1 MIEMFILGFLI
12 MSCVL
17 LIVIA
22 SNQVQISRF
31 FIQQVDMIKKNQV
44 DLYSEIDRR
53 TEQIIANQEKL
64 IQVLYEIKAEKL
76 TDQRRGKWEK

>member
-12 MSCVL
+12 MACVL

-31 FIQQVDMIKKNQV
+31 FIQQVDLIKKNQV

-64 IQVLYEIKAEKL
+64 IQVLYEIKGGRN
-76 TDQRRGKWEK
+76 DRR

>member
-1 MIEMFILGFLI
+1 MIEMFILVFLI
-12 MSCVL
+12 MACAL

-64 IQVLYEIKAEKL
+64 IQVLYEIKGEKN
-76 TDQRRGKWEK
+76 DGERKNNC

>member
-1 MIEMFILGFLI
+1 MIETFILLFLVI
-12 MSCVL
+12 ACVL
-17 LIVIA
+17 LIIIA

-31 FIQQVDMIKKNQV
+31 FIQQVDLIKENQV

-64 IQVLYEIKAEKL
+64 IQVLYEIKGEKNE
-76 TDQRRGKWEK
+76 TYRRNE

>member
-1 MIEMFILGFLI
+1 VIETFILLFLVI
-12 MSCVL
+12 ACVL
-17 LIVIA
+17 LIIIA

-64 IQVLYEIKAEKL
+64 IQVLYEIKGEKNE
-76 TDQRRGKWEK
+76 TYRRNE

>member
-12 MSCVL
+12 IACVL
-17 LIVIA
+17 LIIIA

-31 FIQQVDMIKKNQV
+31 FIQQVDLIKKNQV
-44 DLYSEIDRR
+44 NLYSEIDRR

-64 IQVLYEIKAEKL
+64 NQIVNEIKVEKSDGL
-76 TDQRRGKWEK
+76 C

>member
-1 MIEMFILGFLI
+1 VIETFILLFLVI
-12 MSCVL
+12 ACVL
-17 LIVIA
+17 LIIIA

-31 FIQQVDMIKKNQV
+31 FIQQVDVIKKNQV

-64 IQVLYEIKAEKL
+64 IQVLYEIKGEKNE
-76 TDQRRGKWEK
+76 TYRRNE

>member
-1 MIEMFILGFLI
+1 MIEMFILVFLI
-12 MSCVL
+12 MACAL

-31 FIQQVDMIKKNQV
+31 FIQQVDMIKKNHV

-64 IQVLYEIKAEKL
+64 IQVLYEIKGEKNE
-76 TDQRRGKWEK
+76 TYRRNE

>member
-12 MSCVL
+12 MAFVL

-31 FIQQVDMIKKNQV
+31 FIQQVDLIKKNQV

-64 IQVLYEIKAEKL
+64 IQVLYEIKGEKNGI
-76 TDQRRGKWEK
+76 TKS

>member
-12 MSCVL
+12 MACVL

-31 FIQQVDMIKKNQV
+31 FIQQVDLIKKNQV
-44 DLYSEIDRR
+44 DIYSQIDRR
-53 TEQIIANQEKL
+53 TEQIIAIQEKL
-64 IQVLYEIKAEKL
+64 IQVVNEIKVDKSDGL
-76 TDQRRGKWEK
+76 C

>member
-1 MIEMFILGFLI
+1 MIETFILFFLVVA
-12 MSCVL
+12 CAL

-31 FIQQVDMIKKNQV
+31 FIQQVDLIKKNQV

-64 IQVLYEIKAEKL
+64 IQVLYEIKGEKNE
-76 TDQRRGKWEK
+76 TYRRNE

>member
-1 MIEMFILGFLI
+1 MIETFILVFLVVV
-12 MSCVL
+12 CVL
-17 LIVIA
+17 LIIIA

-31 FIQQVDMIKKNQV
+31 FIQQVDLIKKNQV

-64 IQVLYEIKAEKL
+64 IQVLYEV
-76 TDQRRGKWEK
+76 KWKK

>member
-12 MSCVL
+12 MACVL

-31 FIQQVDMIKKNQV
+31 FIQQVDLIKKNQV

-64 IQVLYEIKAEKL
+64 IQVLYEIKGEKNE
-76 TDQRRGKWEK
+76 TNRRNE

>member
-1 MIEMFILGFLI
+1 MIETFILAFLVVV
-12 MSCVL
+12 CAL

-31 FIQQVDMIKKNQV
+31 FIQQVDLIKKNQV

-64 IQVLYEIKAEKL
+64 IQVLYEIKVEINDGERKNNC
-76 TDQRRGKWEK
+76 

>member
-12 MSCVL
+12 MACVL

-31 FIQQVDMIKKNQV
+31 FIQQVDLIKKNQV

-53 TEQIIANQEKL
+53 MEQIIANQEKL
-64 IQVLYEIKAEKL
+64 IQVLYEIKGEKNE
-76 TDQRRGKWEK
+76 TNRRNE

>member
-12 MSCVL
+12 MACVL

-31 FIQQVDMIKKNQV
+31 FIQQVDLIKKNQV
-44 DLYSEIDRR
+44 DIYSQIDRR

-64 IQVLYEIKAEKL
+64 IQVLYEIKGEKN
-76 TDQRRGKWEK
+76 DGERKNNC

>member
-1 MIEMFILGFLI
+1 MIETFILLFLVI
-12 MSCVL
+12 ACVL
-17 LIVIA
+17 LIIIA

-31 FIQQVDMIKKNQV
+31 FIQQVDLIKKNQV

-64 IQVLYEIKAEKL
+64 IQVLYEIKGEKNE
-76 TDQRRGKWEK
+76 TYRRNE

>member
-1 MIEMFILGFLI
+1 MIETFILAFLVVA
-12 MSCVL
+12 CVL
-17 LIVIA
+17 LIIIA

-31 FIQQVDMIKKNQV
+31 FIQQVDLIKKNQV

-64 IQVLYEIKAEKL
+64 IQVLYEIKGEK
-76 TDQRRGKWEK
+76 